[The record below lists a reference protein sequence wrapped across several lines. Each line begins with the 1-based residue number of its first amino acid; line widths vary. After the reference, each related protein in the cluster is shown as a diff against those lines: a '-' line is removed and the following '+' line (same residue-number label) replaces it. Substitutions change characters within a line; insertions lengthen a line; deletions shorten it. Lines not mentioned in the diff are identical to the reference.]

1 MFSLKHVA
9 VVIFTLIMMVV
20 TYLLI
25 EDVTGL
31 ATPLALFIL
40 FVDEVLI
47 LFLGMI
53 GWRVDQLKDWFEK
66 R

>member
-9 VVIFTLIMMVV
+9 VVIFTLAMMLG

-25 EDVTGL
+25 EDITGL
-31 ATPLALFIL
+31 ATPIALFIL
-40 FVDEVLI
+40 FIDEVLI
-47 LFLGMI
+47 LFLGVI
-53 GWRVDQLKDWFEK
+53 GWRVDQLKDWFK